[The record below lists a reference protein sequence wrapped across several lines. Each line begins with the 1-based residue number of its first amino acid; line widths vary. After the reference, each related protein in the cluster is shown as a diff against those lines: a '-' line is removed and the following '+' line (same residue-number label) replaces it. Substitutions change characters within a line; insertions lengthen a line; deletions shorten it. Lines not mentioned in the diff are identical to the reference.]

1 MQFNNSVKLFERSR
15 KVLAGGVSSDV
26 RKVEL
31 PHPLFYASGKGSRLW
46 DVDGNEFIDYTL
58 GQGPLLL
65 GHQPETVLEAVSK
78 QLQRGLIYAAQHQ
91 PELELAELLTQVIPC
106 AERVRFNSTGSE
118 AVITAL
124 RVARAYRNRTKVVK
138 FEGQWHGWYDSVF
151 ISTAPSLDQSGPA
164 HAPTPVLTSRGQVA
178 NAADNLIILPWNDL
192 ELIRNLF
199 ASRGHEIAAVIT
211 EPVMCNSGSIMP
223 QDGFLTGLRDL
234 CTQHETALIFD
245 EVITGFRL
253 ALGGAQE
260 LFGITP
266 DLATFAKGIA
276 SGFTLS
282 AVAGKAEFMDLISSG
297 QVSHAGTYNSN
308 PVAIA
313 AGLATV
319 QYLHNNQD
327 VVYAH
332 LNSMGERLRAG
343 IASRLKA
350 AGIASIV
357 GGIGPVAQVSFT
369 NRTEHLN
376 YRDWADRDAVTYQHL
391 VAQLVNH
398 GVRTISRGT
407 WYVSNAHSE
416 SDIDQTLAHFTEALN
431 SLQNKRATHNPAH
444 P

>member
-1 MQFNNSVKLFERSR
+1 MQFNKSVELLERSR

-26 RKVEL
+26 RKAEL
-31 PHPLFYASGKGSRLW
+31 PHPLFYAYVRGCRLW
-46 DVDGNEFIDYTL
+46 DVDGNEFIDYSL

-65 GHQPETVLEAVSK
+65 GHQPETVLDAVGK

-91 PELELAELLTQVIPC
+91 PELELAELLTKVIPC

-151 ISTAPSLDQSGPA
+151 VSTSPPLDKSGLG
-164 HAPTPVLTSRGQVA
+164 HAPAPVLPSRGQVP
-178 NAADNLIILPWNDL
+178 NAADNLIVLPWNDM
-192 ELIRNLF
+192 ELLRSVF
-199 ASRGHEIAAVIT
+199 ASRGAEIAAVIT
-211 EPVMCNSGSIMP
+211 EPIMCNSGSIMP
-223 QDGFLTGLRDL
+223 ANGFLQGLRDL
-234 CTQHETALIFD
+234 CTQNETALIFD

-260 LFGITP
+260 LFGVTP
-266 DLATFAKGIA
+266 DLATFAKGLA

-297 QVSHAGTYNSN
+297 EVTHAGTYNSN

-319 QYLHNNQD
+319 EYLRNNQP
-327 VVYAH
+327 VVYPH
-332 LNSMGERLRAG
+332 LNQMGERLRLG
-343 IASRLKA
+343 ISSRLKT
-350 AGIASIV
+350 AGIPSIV
-357 GGIGPVAQVSFT
+357 GGIGPVVQVSFT
-369 NRTEHLN
+369 KRTEHRN
-376 YRDWADRDAVTYQHL
+376 YRDWAERDSLAYQKL
-391 VAQLVNH
+391 VAKLVNH

-416 SDIDQTLAHFTEALN
+416 SDIDQTLAHFSAALN
-431 SLQNKRATHNPAH
+431 S
-444 P
+444 